1 MQHWLLYGGD
11 PRGLDFDDFLHQIC
25 GFKNVSFTFEGE
37 KHTFNVQDI
46 KDRIHSTKCKN
57 CARFRAQL
65 YLQQKPNVIDTRALI
80 QKYIAENYVRT
91 NKRCMKRNLLYAQID
106 LFLSRFELEL
116 TKELRKYIV
125 GDILADESKQ
135 HRPFYLRRKYG

>member
-25 GFKNVSFTFEGE
+25 GFKNVSFTFKGE
-37 KHTFNVQDI
+37 KHTFDVQDI
-46 KDRIHSTKCKN
+46 KDRIHSAKCKN
-57 CARFRAQL
+57 CAKFKAQL
-65 YLQQKPNVIDTRALI
+65 YLQQKPAVIDTRALI
-80 QKYIAENYVRT
+80 KKYIDENYVRT
-91 NKRCMKRNLLYAQID
+91 NHRCIKRNLLYAQID
-106 LFLSRFELEL
+106 LFLSLFGLEL